1 MWSAN
6 RCRYSHGLKSARA
19 FDTNALQPGH
29 DFVGRLTRSLPLAR
43 PSEPS
48 HPCRSAPVGSILRD
62 ADLLCAL
69 FEARGLA
76 TQVREDFASEME
88 RTGNQN
94 RIGFRPC
101 ES

>member
-43 PSEPS
+43 PFGL
-48 HPCRSAPVGSILRD
+48 PVHVGRRPFGSILRD

-88 RTGNQN
+88 RTGN
-94 RIGFRPC
+94 
-101 ES
+101 